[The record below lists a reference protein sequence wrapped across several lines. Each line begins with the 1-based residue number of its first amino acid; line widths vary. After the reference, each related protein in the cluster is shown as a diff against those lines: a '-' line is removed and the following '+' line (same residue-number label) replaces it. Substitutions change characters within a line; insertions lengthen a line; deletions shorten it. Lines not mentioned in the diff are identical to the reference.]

1 MNVLLVL
8 ATSGG
13 GVGRHVAQIAA
24 GLAGSSGSASSQG
37 SAGSGQGSSGHRVRV
52 AGPAQT
58 EQDFGFTAIGAGFD
72 PLQIAARPRP
82 LADRRTI
89 ERLRGLAA
97 EADVV
102 HAHGLR
108 AGALAALAVRRI
120 RRGRR
125 PKLVVTLHNALVSG
139 GAIAV
144 VHAVLERIVA
154 RGADVVLVVSADLG
168 TAMRRR
174 GARDVRPA
182 VVPAPL
188 LAAPQRPAAQVR
200 RELGVPPEV
209 ALLVTIARLA
219 PQKGLDV
226 LVDAV
231 GRLSAAGVQVLAVVA
246 GDGPLAAGLSEQA
259 AERAI
264 PLRLLGRRTDV
275 ADLLAAA
282 DLVVVPSRWEG
293 QPLIV
298 QEALLAGAAIV
309 ATDAGGTAEVA
320 GDGAVLVP
328 PGDPAALATAIT
340 DLLAD
345 PAALAT
351 LRERARRRGLSL
363 PSAEDALQHVIAV
376 YGSSRRPLS

>member
-24 GLAGSSGSASSQG
+24 GLARDWGAAGAAG
-37 SAGSGQGSSGHRVRV
+37 SAGSTGHRVRV

-58 EQDFGFTAIGAGFD
+58 EQDFGFTAVGAGFE

-82 LADRRTI
+82 LADRRTVQ
-89 ERLRGLAA
+89 RLRGLAA

-139 GAIAV
+139 GMIAV

-174 GARDVRPA
+174 GARDVRTA

-188 LAAPQRPAAQVR
+188 LAAPQRSAAAVR
-200 RELGVPPEV
+200 RELEVPIGA

-231 GRLSAAGVQVLAVVA
+231 GRLSVAGVQVLAVVA
-246 GDGPLAAGLSEQA
+246 GDGPLAARLSQDA
-259 AERAI
+259 ADRAI
-264 PLRLLGRRTDV
+264 PVRLLGGRTDV

-328 PGDPAALATAIT
+328 PGDPAALATAIA

-345 PAALAT
+345 SVGLAT
-351 LRERARRRGLSL
+351 LRQRARRRGQGL
-363 PSAEDALQHVIAV
+363 PSAEDALQAVIAV
-376 YGSSRRPLS
+376 YQSGDRPRAGS